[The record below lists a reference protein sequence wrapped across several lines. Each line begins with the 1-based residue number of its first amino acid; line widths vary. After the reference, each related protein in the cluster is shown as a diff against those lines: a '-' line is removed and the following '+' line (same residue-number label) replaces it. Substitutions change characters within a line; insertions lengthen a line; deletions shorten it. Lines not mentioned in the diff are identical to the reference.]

1 MYGEITL
8 GSKAVPMLTNA
19 TTSFRYKHIFHED
32 LLAVFSGRI
41 DEGQEELV
49 IKLAYVMAKQ
59 AEKADM
65 TKLNNDTFMKWL
77 EDFETADFFE
87 VTDDILNLYSGQ
99 MSTTS
104 EAKKN
109 TDQQSE
115 DTTPQP
121 LS

>member
-1 MYGEITL
+1 MFI
-8 GSKAVPMLTNA
+8 
-19 TTSFRYKHIFHED
+19 
-32 LLAVFSGRI
+32 AVFSGRI

-77 EDFETADFFE
+77 EDFETTDFFE